1 MSINYIFYIN
11 IVQGP
16 YLFIFF
22 IKSYLKRFFH
32 DILILELY
40 LEDYMSISNFEMNF
54 MKYLQE
60 SGVTNLF
67 NEENRLFKTINT
79 LKRNI
84 NNINTHLP
92 LDKQFIVEGT
102 IVISQIDYKYYLE
115 FLGSLSLNDYSHVP
129 KERINLLI
137 IKGFFCDFFNKSE
150 IYTNINVS
158 LTTLKKDTLDLKKIL
173 KLHQLDLV
181 NIPKKGVKIVG
192 DELNYRLLTVS
203 ILLNLIDLENNGTI
217 YSKKSNSPLERVF
230 TEIVITNLK
239 DYISEAN
246 LLLNTLLESLHLKLS
261 YTSKKFLILYLSL
274 TLFRLDKKHE
284 IELDRHFQFSTF
296 NTSIL
301 PTKNENFIFN
311 YIFISLDF
319 IDEKTIF
326 YNEQLEQLTH
336 TFLKSIQNK
345 IITKILFE
353 KEIFHEVYNFLYKS
367 IIRNKLNYQLYD
379 DKLENTEKFLK
390 NLYSITTESLK
401 NIESIFNIS
410 FSNFQI
416 GSLTIIL
423 KKYITK
429 SKIVGRNKRRIIIVS
444 NSSSEKIDFFIE
456 RLKIYVE
463 FDLIKIIS
471 IDNLKILQTLDFD
484 NLITFSNR
492 IKLLLKEMDM
502 ESIKLS
508 FHLDFKDIEKLINNG
523 FSRTNRKIL
532 ANELSEKLENKTKE
546 EIEKILKDNFSE
558 YFV

>member
-508 FHLDFKDIEKLINNG
+508 FYLDFKDIEKLINNG

>member
-1 MSINYIFYIN
+1 
-11 IVQGP
+11 
-16 YLFIFF
+16 
-22 IKSYLKRFFH
+22 
-32 DILILELY
+32 
-40 LEDYMSISNFEMNF
+40 MSISNFEINF

-60 SGVTNLF
+60 TGVTNLF

-336 TFLKSIQNK
+336 TFLTSIQNK

-508 FHLDFKDIEKLINNG
+508 FYLDFKDIEKLINNG